1 MLAADIHLVCYIN
14 KVLTASWPTVDRV
27 TVAWYVD
34 QHSLCL
40 NLLNMILPIS
50 RVWTRLYP
58 TCILSFLCSNLMP
71 TPRYA
76 SWFRKMTPT
85 LCKVLKLFRIMTLH
99 VHSSFQNFCLSSSE
113 LGVSC
118 STPMSSNHTLL
129 TSLSRMGSVKRKR
142 SEVTNSSVVNSSTD
156 SDQMEKK
163 RRKDPVVRSGSSTP
177 ASPQVR
183 RARGEQLILPR

>member
-1 MLAADIHLVCYIN
+1 M
-14 KVLTASWPTVDRV
+14 
-27 TVAWYVD
+27 
-34 QHSLCL
+34 
-40 NLLNMILPIS
+40 
-50 RVWTRLYP
+50 
-58 TCILSFLCSNLMP
+58 
-71 TPRYA
+71 
-76 SWFRKMTPT
+76 
-85 LCKVLKLFRIMTLH
+85 H

-142 SEVTNSSVVNSSTD
+142 SEDTNSSVVNSSTD

>member
-1 MLAADIHLVCYIN
+1 MLAADIHLVWNIN

-27 TVAWYVD
+27 TVAWYVNR
-34 QHSLCL
+34 HSLCL
-40 NLLNMILPIS
+40 NVLNMLLPIS

-58 TCILSFLCSNLMP
+58 ILIFLYSNFAHSQVCKLVQKDDP
-71 TPRYA
+71 QLFVRCWINFSG
-76 SWFRKMTPT
+76 SWH
-85 LCKVLKLFRIMTLH
+85 VH

-142 SEVTNSSVVNSSTD
+142 SEDTNSSVVNSSTD